1 MSRFLPWLRRHPDPE
16 EAKRSKERVAEAEAL
31 EKRATAAIARAE
43 LVQKRRAAVIKEN
56 HLGPKLAAALREH
69 R

>member
-1 MSRFLPWLRRHPDPE
+1 MKWLPWLRRHPDPE
-16 EAKRSKERVAEAEAL
+16 QAARSKRKATEARAL
-31 EKRATAAIARAE
+31 EVRAHAAIARAE
-43 LVQKRRAAVIKEN
+43 LVQRRRAAVIKEN